1 MPGLSEEECEEQYE
15 EEHNKFV
22 KISHERDRTSSA
34 ENTAEDLCIP
44 RVTVLKSVIS

>member
-1 MPGLSEEECEEQYE
+1 MSGPNDRVCKAQYE